1 MYDNPLFWEHGLFL
15 QPQHFQLAHRQ
26 QLSAL
31 TRMASLLNPYLWG
44 VRRLV
49 VNEDALNNGTFEVAQ
64 LELLLHS
71 GEWAALPGNATL
83 PPRSFLAAWTTPE
96 EPLYVSLALAGFR
109 AQGNNVLRTD
119 APADAPET
127 VRYTAPL
134 APETIPDLMGD
145 GPEADVGTL
154 RYNLRLCFSPDD
166 CPDLPRLPLA
176 RLVRDGE
183 RVRLDASFTPPCVDV
198 NAVPELRRL
207 LHDVRD
213 TLLSRSRQLEE
224 YKIIAGDAGVSGVS
238 SLHGIT
244 LFSVLGVLSR
254 NAPELEQFL
263 DAPSIHPWPV
273 YRALCRLVGELSVF
287 SATLSALGETPQGTR
302 ALPPYDHEN
311 LQHCFRAA
319 CDIIARLVD
328 TFVIGPAFTFPLE
341 TQGRT
346 DHLGTVMP
354 QSARTG
360 VYTYWLLVR
369 TSHAE
374 GLAERM
380 ERLAKLA
387 PTENLDGI
395 VAQALPGVR
404 LRRSAQPPAGLP
416 LRGDTLYFTIDQND
430 PLWRKI
436 MQQGNLA
443 LMLPSPPE
451 DLSVVLAVIQR

>member
-15 QPQHFQLAHRQ
+15 QPQHFQLAHKQ
-26 QLSAL
+26 QLATL
-31 TRMASLLNPYLWG
+31 TRMVSLLNPYLWG
-44 VRRLV
+44 VRRLAI
-49 VNEDALNNGTFEVAQ
+49 NEEALNNGTFEVTQ

-71 GEWAALPGNATL
+71 GEWALLPVNATL

-96 EPLYVSLALAGFR
+96 EPLSVSLALAGFR
-109 AQGNNVLRTD
+109 EQGGNVLRTD

-127 VRYTAPL
+127 YRYTTPL
-134 APETIPDLMGD
+134 VPETIPDLMGD
-145 GPEADVGTL
+145 GPEADVNTL
-154 RYNLRLCFSPDD
+154 RYNLRLCFGPDD
-166 CPDLPRLPLA
+166 CPDLPRFPLA
-176 RLVRDGE
+176 RLIRDGE
-183 RVRLDASFTPPCVDV
+183 RVRLDLSFTPPCVDI
-198 NAVPELRRL
+198 NAAPELRRL

-213 TLLSRSRQLEE
+213 TLLSRSHQLEE

-311 LQHCFRAA
+311 LQRCFQAA
-319 CDIIARLVD
+319 CGIIARLVD

-341 TQGRT
+341 TQGRP

-354 QSARTG
+354 QSARAG

-369 TSHAE
+369 TAHAE

-387 PTENLDGI
+387 PAENLDGI

-404 LRRSAQPPAGLP
+404 LRHSAQPPAGLP
-416 LRGDTLYFTIDQND
+416 LRTDTLYFTIDQND

-443 LMLPSPPE
+443 LMLPQPPD

>member
-96 EPLYVSLALAGFR
+96 DPLYVSLALAGFR

-341 TQGRT
+341 TQGRA

>member
-71 GEWAALPGNATL
+71 GEWAVLPGNATL

-341 TQGRT
+341 TQGRA

>member
-1 MYDNPLFWEHGLFL
+1 MHDKPIFWEHGLFL
-15 QPQHFQLAHRQ
+15 QPQHFQIAHRQ
-26 QLSAL
+26 QVSTLAH
-31 TRMASLLNPYLWG
+31 MISLLNPYLWG
-44 VRRLV
+44 VRRLT
-49 VNEDALNNGTFEVAQ
+49 VNEDALNNGVFEATR

-71 GEWAALPGNATL
+71 GEWAVLPDSATL
-83 PPRSFLAAWTTPE
+83 PPTSFLSAWTVPE
-96 EPLYVSLALAGFR
+96 DPLTVYLALAGFR
-109 AQGNNVLRTD
+109 EQGNNVLRTD
-119 APADAPET
+119 DPAGAPET
-127 VRYTAPL
+127 FRYTSPL
-134 APETIPDLMGD
+134 TPDVVPDLLGD
-145 GPEADVGTL
+145 GPDADVGVL
-154 RYNLRLCFSPDD
+154 RFNLRLCFSPDD
-166 CPDLPRLPLA
+166 CPDLPRFPLA
-176 RLVRDGE
+176 RLCRDGE
-183 RVRLDASFTPPCVDV
+183 RVRLDPSFTPPCVDI
-198 NAVPELRRL
+198 NAAPELRRL

-213 TLLSRSRQLEE
+213 TLLSRSRQLAE

-238 SLHGIT
+238 SLHGVT

-311 LQHCFRAA
+311 LQRCFRAA

-341 TQGRT
+341 TQGRP
-346 DHLGTVMP
+346 DRLGVVMP
-354 QSARTG
+354 QSARAG
-360 VYTYWLLVR
+360 VYSYWLLVR
-369 TSHAE
+369 TTRAE

-404 LRRSAQPPAGLP
+404 LRHSAQPPAGLP
-416 LRGDTLYFTIDQND
+416 LRTDTLYFTIDQND

-436 MQQGNLA
+436 MQQGNLT
-443 LMLPSPPE
+443 LTLPNPPE
-451 DLSVVLAVIQR
+451 DLSIVLAVIQR

>member
-26 QLSAL
+26 QLATL
-31 TRMASLLNPYLWG
+31 TRMVSLLNPYLWG
-44 VRRLV
+44 VRRLA
-49 VNEDALNNGTFEVAQ
+49 VNEEALNNGTFEVTQ

-71 GEWAALPGNATL
+71 GEWAVLPVNATL
-83 PPRSFLAAWTTPE
+83 PPRSFLASWTTPE
-96 EPLYVSLALAGFR
+96 EPLPVWLALAGFR
-109 AQGNNVLRTD
+109 EQGNNVLRTD

-341 TQGRT
+341 TQGRA

>member
-26 QLSAL
+26 QLSTL

-83 PPRSFLAAWTTPE
+83 PPHSFLAAWTTPE

-341 TQGRT
+341 TQGRA

>member
-26 QLSAL
+26 QLATL
-31 TRMASLLNPYLWG
+31 TRMVSLLNPYLWG
-44 VRRLV
+44 VRRLA
-49 VNEDALNNGTFEVAQ
+49 VNEEALNNGTFEVTQ

-71 GEWAALPGNATL
+71 GEWAVLPDNATL

-96 EPLYVSLALAGFR
+96 EPLPVWLALAGFR
-109 AQGNNVLRTD
+109 EQGNNVLRTD

-127 VRYTAPL
+127 FRYTAPL
-134 APETIPDLMGD
+134 APETVPDLMGD

-154 RYNLRLCFSPDD
+154 RFNLRLCFSPDD
-166 CPDLPRLPLA
+166 CPDLPRFPLA
-176 RLVRDGE
+176 RLIRDGE
-183 RVRLDASFTPPCVDV
+183 RVRLDATFTPPCVDI
-198 NAVPELRRL
+198 NAAPELRRL

-213 TLLSRSRQLEE
+213 TLLSRSHQLEE

-287 SATLSALGETPQGTR
+287 SAPLSALGETPQGTR

-311 LQHCFRAA
+311 LQRCFQAA
-319 CDIIARLVD
+319 CGIIARLVD
-328 TFVIGPAFTFPLE
+328 TFVIGPAFTFALE
-341 TQGRT
+341 KQGRPEL
-346 DHLGTVMP
+346 LGTVMP
-354 QSARTG
+354 QSARAG

-369 TSHAE
+369 TSQAE
-374 GLAERM
+374 GMAERM

-387 PTENLDGI
+387 PSESLDGI

-404 LRRSAQPPAGLP
+404 LRHSPQPPAGLP
-416 LRGDTLYFTIDQND
+416 LRTDTLYFTIDQND

-436 MQQGNLA
+436 MQHGKLA
-443 LMLPSPPE
+443 LMLPGPPE

>member
-71 GEWAALPGNATL
+71 GEWAVLPGNATL

-96 EPLYVSLALAGFR
+96 DPLYVSLALAGFR

-341 TQGRT
+341 TQGRA